1 MTRDILKYAG
11 VGVGIVLFV
20 VAIILFMNRGAHVV
34 LEGSVQQVRIH
45 ALDERSAFVAVDF
58 RFINPSDHPF
68 IVRRTTVMIEDRD
81 GNLHTGSYVDEASAS
96 TVFEYYPVELGPKY
110 NPTLKV
116 NDRVE
121 SKEGLDRMICSRFEV
136 PDSTVELRKRLIIRV
151 EDVDGA
157 ISQIEHIPAAEK
169 L

>member
-11 VGVGIVLFV
+11 VGIGIVLVV
-20 VAIILFMNRGAHVV
+20 VAIILLINRGAHVV
-34 LEGSVQQVRIH
+34 LEGSVQQIRIH
-45 ALDERSAFVAVDF
+45 NLDENSAFVAVDF
-58 RFINPSDHPF
+58 RFINPSDYPF
-68 IVRRTTVMIEDRD
+68 IVRKASVMIEDQD
-81 GNLHTGSYVDEASAS
+81 GNLHTGTYVDEASAS
-96 TVFEYYPVELGPKY
+96 AVFEYYPLLGPKY

-121 SKEGLDRMICSRFEV
+121 SKESLDRMICSRFEV
-136 PDSTVELRKRLIIRV
+136 PGAVVEQRKRLIIRV

-157 ISQIEHIPAAEK
+157 ISQIEHTPSEEK